1 MCNCLKFLEIT
12 PKNDSGAEVSAK
24 GENEMTSFDETTS
37 ENLENHSVNDS
48 KKLTRGTTVRLS
60 PEADQVVRELSDEFK
75 LPYAQI
81 IRIAV
86 EDRLASY
93 LGTVRYIDTET
104 AVTLNNNIAKLG
116 NVMVEI
122 KKELSAIGRN
132 YNQEIRLM
140 NEGYVRR
147 HDGADWDNED
157 ENRSSH
163 SSVLDVDKVEKLVRQ
178 YQRSTDELGRQLWL
192 TRQ

>member
-1 MCNCLKFLEIT
+1 
-12 PKNDSGAEVSAK
+12 
-24 GENEMTSFDETTS
+24 MTSFDETTS

-116 NVMVEI
+116 NVMVGI

-147 HDGADWDNED
+147 HDGADRDNED

-163 SSVLDVDKVEKLVRQ
+163 SSVLDVDKVEKLVQQ
-178 YQRSTDELGRQLWL
+178 YQRSTDELGRKLWL

>member
-24 GENEMTSFDETTS
+24 GENKMTSFDETTS

-116 NVMVEI
+116 NVMVGI

-147 HDGADWDNED
+147 HDGADRDNED

-163 SSVLDVDKVEKLVRQ
+163 SSVLDVDKVEKLVQQ
-178 YQRSTDELGRQLWL
+178 YQRSTDELGRKLWL